1 MKPIIGVTPLFDS
14 EKDSVWMLPGYL
26 EGITAAGGI
35 PIILPLYSESEDIK
49 KCSGLCDGFLFT
61 GGQDVSPKI
70 YGEEK
75 TEFCGET
82 IELRD
87 TIETTL
93 LKIAIDEN
101 KPVLGICRGLQFINA
116 ALGGTLYQD
125 LDKFHKSRTEHHMT
139 PPYDRAVHKVSINKD
154 SLLYDILKTDTLSV
168 NSYHHQA
175 VKKLSD
181 RLKSAAVSEDGLI
194 ESAFMKDKKFLLAVQ
209 WHPEFSFKSDNHSLD
224 ILKALINACF

>member
-35 PIILPLYSESEDIK
+35 PIILPLYSDSGDIK
-49 KCSGLCDGFLFT
+49 KCSELCDGFLFT
-61 GGQDVSPKI
+61 GGQDVSPEI

-82 IELRD
+82 SELRD
-87 TIETTL
+87 TLESTL

-125 LDKFHKSRTEHHMT
+125 LD
-139 PPYDRAVHKVSINKD
+139 
-154 SLLYDILKTDTLSV
+154 
-168 NSYHHQA
+168 
-175 VKKLSD
+175 
-181 RLKSAAVSEDGLI
+181 
-194 ESAFMKDKKFLLAVQ
+194 
-209 WHPEFSFKSDNHSLD
+209 EF
-224 ILKALINACF
+224 